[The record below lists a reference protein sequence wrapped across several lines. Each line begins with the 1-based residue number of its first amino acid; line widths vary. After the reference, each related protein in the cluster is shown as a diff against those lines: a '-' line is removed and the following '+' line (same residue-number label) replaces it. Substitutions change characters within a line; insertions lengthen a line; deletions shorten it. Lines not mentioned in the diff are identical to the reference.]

1 MKSWE
6 TSNGYGIYQV
16 LSGRSNSYFISTG
29 TLNILVDT
37 GKESAYNRL
46 KLNIDS
52 LKLTNK
58 KITFLILTHTHFD
71 HCQNAAKIKE
81 QENCTIIVSEKEKK
95 SIENG
100 YTSLPNGTLVFTRLI
115 SFLGNWIGKKRFGYK
130 PFIPDILLD
139 EEFDLM
145 DYGLNI
151 KLIKTEGHSSGSI
164 SVIVDNEI
172 AIVGDAIF
180 GVFKNSVFPP
190 YADKIEEMIESWG
203 KLLNTDCNIFLPG
216 HGKEVRRELLQK
228 DYDKNARKHN
238 NRCNFE
244 AKTVKE
250 FNVMNT
256 RNTSTK

>member
-1 MKSWE
+1 MKSWK

-29 TLNILVDT
+29 KLNILVDT

-52 LKLTNK
+52 LKLTDK
-58 KITFLILTHTHFD
+58 RITFLILTHTHFD

-81 QENCTIIVSEKEKK
+81 QENCRIIVSEKEKE
-95 SIENG
+95 SIEKG
-100 YTSLPNGTLVFTRLI
+100 YTSLPNGTLIFTRLI
-115 SFLGNWIGKKRFGYK
+115 SFLGNLIGKKRFGYK

-145 DYGLNI
+145 DYDLNI

-180 GVFKNSVFPP
+180 GIFKNSVFPP
-190 YADKIEEMIESWG
+190 YADNQTEMINSWRI
-203 KLLNTDCNIFLPG
+203 LLDTDCNTFLPG
-216 HGKEVRRELLQK
+216 HGKKVKKELIQK
-228 DYDKNARKHN
+228 EYCKRLFK
-238 NRCNFE
+238 
-244 AKTVKE
+244 
-250 FNVMNT
+250 
-256 RNTSTK
+256 